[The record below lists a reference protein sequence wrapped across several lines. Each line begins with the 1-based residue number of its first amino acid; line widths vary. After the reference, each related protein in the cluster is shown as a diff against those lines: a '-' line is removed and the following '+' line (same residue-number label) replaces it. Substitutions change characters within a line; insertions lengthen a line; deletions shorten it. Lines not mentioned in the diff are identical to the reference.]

1 MKRRLLKVMGGIHR
15 ASGFSLLAILAVFPA
30 LGFAQTNVEIG
41 FRLESTDNI
50 GLTEENEQSDLA
62 RTPYMNFDWST
73 ASRALTA
80 GIEGN
85 LEYRDYR
92 DDATTDG
99 TAGDLSA
106 VADLHLIEDRLDFRF
121 ENRFQ
126 QVRTEEL
133 DPQTPD
139 NIEDVNTFTMGPDLR
154 FDPSPVDQLT
164 FGARYGNTYF
174 ERGNDSERWA
184 LGAMWS
190 HRLSTL
196 NEVAV
201 NIQRQD
207 VEFTEFSGDPLDYT
221 LDEIGIGG
229 THRLARGSVSLTGG
243 QRRIEQENGNW
254 IERGFARFDWAYK
267 PTRRTEFDLT
277 AETGLTDTGVRLL
290 GRNAQTVELPAAD
303 AFDND
308 DIVILSEVQARL
320 IRRGAKLDVT
330 LGGLVAE
337 EDFKTGNLQLDR
349 ERFGGS
355 LGIEYPLTPVDRVE
369 WLIRGERTDYLLLNR
384 RDDDWTTSIRLR
396 HLLGR
401 NMFVEGGYLYWERDS
416 SAAGSSFE
424 ENRVFLAAGYRWGE

>member
-1 MKRRLLKVMGGIHR
+1 MNVRPLKVMGGIH
-15 ASGFSLLAILAVFPA
+15 AGPGLSLLTILMVFPA
-30 LGFAQTNVEIG
+30 VGLAQTDVEIG

-62 RTPYMNFDWST
+62 RSPYISFDWST

-139 NIEDVNTFTMGPDLR
+139 NTEDVNTFSMGPDLR

-174 ERGNDSERWA
+174 ERGNDSERWG
-184 LGAMWS
+184 LGAIWS

-196 NEVAV
+196 NEIAV
-201 NIQRQD
+201 NLQRQD
-207 VEFTEFSGDPLDYT
+207 ISFTESNGNPSDYT
-221 LDEIGIGG
+221 LDEVGIGG
-229 THRLARGSVSLTGG
+229 THRLARGEVSLTGG
-243 QRRIEQENGNW
+243 QRRIEQDNGNV
-254 IERGFARFDWAYK
+254 IERAFARFDWAYT

-277 AETGLTDTGVRLL
+277 AQTGLTDTGVRLL
-290 GRNAQTVELPAAD
+290 GRNTESVELPAAD
-303 AFDND
+303 AFNND
-308 DIVILSEVQARL
+308 DIVTLSEVRAL
-320 IRRGAKLDVT
+320 LTRRGAKLDVT

-337 EDFKTGNLQLDR
+337 EDFETGNTQLDR
-349 ERFGGS
+349 ERYGAS
-355 LGIEYPLTPVDRVE
+355 LGLEYPLTPVDRLE
-369 WLIRGERTDYLLLNR
+369 WGIRGERSDYLLLNR
-384 RDDDWTTSIRLR
+384 RDDDFTTSIRLR

-401 NMFVEGGYLYWERDS
+401 NMFVEGGYLYWQRDS